1 MLLWPKIECCTQ
13 ICLLRVS
20 FKNVVYD
27 NFQDIATSLPGSY
40 TVLSREYTKFIK
52 SISIHFIQKYKPLV
66 TKTFLFLECYCSQFF
81 NNHSR
86 LGQFVLYIS
95 SGCNTDIVLQSH
107 CSYLRLYKQQRV
119 WHAAEVCWTDSFK
132 QLMKKLMVLWM
143 WACDLWGVS
152 SVLYM

>member
-1 MLLWPKIECCTQ
+1 MSILGCGYARINIADQKLNVVYTQ

-40 TVLSREYTKFIK
+40 TMLSREYTKFIN

-66 TKTFLFLECYCSQFF
+66 TTFLFLECYCSQFF

-107 CSYLRLYKQQRV
+107 CSYLVLCNRNI
-119 WHAAEVCWTDSFK
+119 
-132 QLMKKLMVLWM
+132 QLT
-143 WACDLWGVS
+143 C
-152 SVLYM
+152 